1 MMDHRRR
8 VQQTAARLDKV
19 CSLSDDKQV
28 YQQEGTMRIRLVTV
42 WILCGLTAIAAG
54 CTSYYRVTDPA
65 SGKSYYTTEISE
77 SGRAGAV
84 KIKDAKSGG
93 TITLQSSEVKEIS
106 EDEYKA
112 GISAKTPPP
121 K

>member
-1 MMDHRRR
+1 
-8 VQQTAARLDKV
+8 
-19 CSLSDDKQV
+19 
-28 YQQEGTMRIRLVTV
+28 MRIRLVTV
-42 WILCGLTAIAAG
+42 WILCGLIAIAAG

-77 SGRAGAV
+77 AGRAGAV